1 MNDPHGIDAASASSL
16 LDAIV
21 VLLVGW
27 ALGIVSAP
35 VTDAIRRRS
44 VKQRMT
50 RAVVTE
56 LQSLQDA
63 LVGVVIQ
70 VARRRG
76 VLTHSLLD
84 ALRVP
89 LESAVRW
96 GGTTRS
102 LKIID
107 DLLRRDDAALATPP
121 VPETLGVRTFLSLRV
136 QGLPFL
142 ESHLHRLEFYS
153 HETQRRLLEIHA
165 GSREFDR
172 QVEEATQY
180 HLLTLSGGPSQ
191 SRLVE
196 LMANIETCYGRAA
209 ERASELVSQITAL
222 LQCPEMRA
230 SRQVRNAYSR

>member
-1 MNDPHGIDAASASSL
+1 MNDPNGVNAASGGL
-16 LDAIV
+16 LDAML

-50 RAVVTE
+50 RAVAIE

-89 LESAVRW
+89 LETAVRW
-96 GGTTRS
+96 GGVARS
-102 LKIID
+102 LRTID
-107 DLLRRDDAALATPP
+107 DLLRLDDAALAVAPAAEP
-121 VPETLGVRTFLSLRV
+121 LGTRAFLSLRV

-165 GSREFDR
+165 GSQEFDR
-172 QVEEATQY
+172 QVDEANRY
-180 HLLTLSGGPSQ
+180 HLLTFNGGPSQ
-191 SRLVE
+191 TRL
-196 LMANIETCYGRAA
+196 LDLTANIESCYARAA
-209 ERASELVSQITAL
+209 EKAGELVSQISAL
-222 LQCPEMRA
+222 LQSQEMRA
-230 SRQVRNAYSR
+230 GRTSPRSGR